1 MQKIRQD
8 CGLGQNIRR
17 IRLNAHMTQD
27 EIAAQ
32 LQLAGCDI
40 SRSVY
45 AQIECGA
52 YNIRV
57 SELVVLN
64 RLFNVDYNAFFE
76 GVEDGL

>member
-17 IRLNAHMTQD
+17 MRLNAHMTQ
-27 EIAAQ
+27 EEVAAQ

-52 YNIRV
+52 YNIRI
-57 SELVVLN
+57 SELVVLK

-76 GVEDGL
+76 GVENEI

>member
-17 IRLNAHMTQD
+17 IRLNAHMTPD
-27 EIAAQ
+27 EVAAQ

-57 SELVVLN
+57 SELVVLK

-76 GVEDGL
+76 EVEDGL

>member
-8 CGLGQNIRR
+8 CSLGQNIRR
-17 IRLNAHMTQD
+17 MRLNARMTQ
-27 EIAAQ
+27 EEVAAQ
-32 LQLAGCDI
+32 LQLAGCDT

-57 SELVVLN
+57 SELIVLR
-64 RLFNVDYNAFFE
+64 RLFDVDYNAFFE
-76 GVEDGL
+76 GLEDEL